1 MQIPTSDPV
10 CSDSLVYRRSWFELT
25 LTVFTCIANEQE
37 FILTPVGVSI
47 PVSCF
52 SLKIAQHNV
61 VWTRIMVHKVF
72 TLTGLYIYIFFHLP
86 IRVSQLVSYE
96 ITLNHILYSRWEY
109 FLVLLIVAAL
119 ALRLALDVGD
129 ICSPFRM
136 DTSTSR
142 HSLYD
147 LAFFVNN
154 G

>member
-1 MQIPTSDPV
+1 M
-10 CSDSLVYRRSWFELT
+10 VY
-25 LTVFTCIANEQE
+25 
-37 FILTPVGVSI
+37 
-47 PVSCF
+47 
-52 SLKIAQHNV
+52 
-61 VWTRIMVHKVF
+61 KVF

-136 DTSTSR
+136 DTCTSR